1 MPKIQSVEMIY
12 FRDP

>member
-12 FRDP
+12 FCDS

>member
-12 FRDP
+12 FCDP